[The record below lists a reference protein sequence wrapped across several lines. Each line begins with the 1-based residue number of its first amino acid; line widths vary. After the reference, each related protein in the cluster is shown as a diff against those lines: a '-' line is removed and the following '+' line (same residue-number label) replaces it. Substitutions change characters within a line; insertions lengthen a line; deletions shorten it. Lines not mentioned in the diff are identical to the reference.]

1 MTRGGLRAERRF
13 CWDTDRKCAR
23 SSGDVWSEWLFFL
36 ISSLVTCFL
45 IDLIFLYHFGI
56 KFASGP
62 TSKKCQTVSIHNNKT
77 PHYLC
82 YTAYI
87 VFPNYFFYVSYVRLK
102 LVSDQWIAAWKI
114 AIWCTN
120 FDEFTVTVPL
130 TQTALNVFDIKCIK
144 STIKTVY
151 LHVYVHFSYFL
162 SLWCIWKMFF
172 WKLSSHLVWFTG
184 ATLKQDFV
192 F

>member
-1 MTRGGLRAERRF
+1 MCPEQRRRLVRVVVLSYF
-13 CWDTDRKCAR
+13 LFGHMLPHWSHIPVSFWDQIRIRTNIKKNVKQCPSIIIRHVTIC
-23 SSGDVWSEWLFFL
+23 VTL
-36 ISSLVTCFL
+36 LVL
-45 IDLIFLYHFGI
+45 
-56 KFASGP
+56 
-62 TSKKCQTVSIHNNKT
+62 
-77 PHYLC
+77 
-82 YTAYI
+82 
-87 VFPNYFFYVSYVRLK
+87 VFPNYLFYVSYVRLK
-102 LVSDQWIAAWKI
+102 LMSDQWIAAWKI

-130 TQTALNVFDIKCIK
+130 TQTALNIFDIKCIK

-184 ATLKQDFV
+184 ATLEQDVV